1 MRITYIIESL
11 SNSGGME
18 RVVTQKANWLVNK
31 TNYKITI
38 ITFAQK
44 INENDFFTLDENVNR
59 IKWYWENS
67 DKLHLLKKLEK
78 WLMNNPQDIGTSTYY
93 KHMQEVESIHYWRS
107 EDMVHVKNG
116 KKI

>member
-78 WLMNNPQDIGTSTYY
+78 WLMNNPQDICISTYGREFNILH
-93 KHMQEVESIHYWRS
+93 KIKDGS
-107 EDMVHVKNG
+107 
-116 KKI
+116 KKIVEFHFA